1 MQHMFYYIPHPLK
14 KRGLNFTIPPTK
26 IKFKKKWLRGFLV
39 ITSHCIVIIKVK
51 INLQCNTNYANDQ
64 AYLEYSIMNSCIAS
78 LNNSDCRVTLHQLLH
93 NRTEH
98 SNLLQIKKA
107 YRYIIIEFI
116 RYYLCNNNI
125 FIYKI
130 VCLIPNL

>member
-78 LNNSDCRVTLHQLLH
+78 LNNSDGRVILHQLLH
-93 NRTEH
+93 ARTEH

-107 YRYIIIEFI
+107 YRYIIIQI
-116 RYYLCNNNI
+116 ITYCVKKLLHI
-125 FIYKI
+125 AS
-130 VCLIPNL
+130 LLHTAS